1 MSYIYEWRALLSH
14 WRTDLVAGIT
24 VGIVALPL
32 ALGFAIT
39 TGAPASA
46 GLSTAI
52 IAGFIAALFGGSN
65 FQVSG
70 PTGAMTVVLV
80 PIVAKYGLGALPT
93 LGIAAGLIIIAL
105 AAFRLGRFIDRV
117 PLSVMEGFTLGIAL
131 IIALQQIP
139 LIFQIPKASGTHTVS
154 VALETLRSA
163 FSQKIHW
170 ISISLA
176 LSTLILKRSWPRIQR
191 ALKLRIHIPGSALA
205 VVIISVTSYLL
216 NLDVQRIGD
225 LPRSLS
231 LNFAFS
237 LPDIPVTQFLYA
249 AFVIAMLGAI
259 ESLLSARVADGMAHQ
274 EIDHEQP
281 KHQPNK
287 ELFGQGLATI
297 ASACAGGLP
306 ATGAIARTSV
316 NVHAGAR
323 TRLAAM
329 IHAVFLLLVV
339 LVLAPIVAQIPTAVL
354 AGVLLG
360 TSLRIANP
368 RIVKESLQTTTSQRV
383 VYCATALSVLFIDLI
398 WGVVI
403 GLIVDFGAQRLN
415 RQEQKNSGQR
425 RS

>member
-1 MSYIYEWRALLSH
+1 MSYLNDWRNLFTS
-14 WRTDLVAGIT
+14 WRSDLVAGIT

-32 ALGFAIT
+32 ALGFALT

-65 FQVSG
+65 YQVSG

-80 PIVAKYGLGALPT
+80 PIVATYGLGALPA

-105 AAFRLGRFIDRV
+105 SLLRLGRYIDRV

-139 LIFQIPKASGTHTVS
+139 LILQVQKAEGSHTVT
-154 VALETLRSA
+154 VAFETLRSA
-163 FSQKIHW
+163 LKDEIHW
-170 ISISLA
+170 ISIILAFSTLA
-176 LSTLILKRSWPRIQR
+176 LKRLWPRIKR
-191 ALKLRIHIPGSALA
+191 KLRIKQHMPASVVA
-205 VVIISVTSYLL
+205 VFTISLIAFVAEIDTA
-216 NLDVQRIGD
+216 RIGE

-231 LNFAFS
+231 FDFNLNF
-237 LPDIPVTQFLYA
+237 PNIPIAEFLYA
-249 AFVIAMLGAI
+249 AIVIAMLGAI
-259 ESLLSARVADGMAHQ
+259 ESLLSARVADGLARQ
-274 EIDHEQP
+274 EIDHHQS

-287 ELFGQGLATI
+287 ELFGQGLATMV
-297 ASACAGGLP
+297 SVSAGGLP

-339 LVLAPIVAQIPTAVL
+339 LFLAPVVSQIPTSVL

-368 RIVKESLQTTTSQRV
+368 RSVKEALQTTGSQRI

-398 WGVVI
+398 WGIGI
-403 GLIVDFGAQRLN
+403 GLLANELAKKIEKRKKVN
-415 RQEQKNSGQR
+415 
-425 RS
+425 

>member
-1 MSYIYEWRALLSH
+1 MSYFDDWKTLFSSWRS
-14 WRTDLVAGIT
+14 DLVAGMT
-24 VGIVALPL
+24 VGVVALPL

-65 FQVSG
+65 YQVSG

-80 PIVAKYGLGALPT
+80 PIVATYGLNALPA
-93 LGIAAGLIIIAL
+93 LGVTAGLIIIAL
-105 AAFRLGRFIDRV
+105 SILRLGRFIDQV
-117 PLSVMEGFTLGIAL
+117 PLPVMEGFTLGIAL

-139 LIFQIPKASGTHTVS
+139 LIFEVPKAPGTHTFS
-154 VALETLRSA
+154 VALETLHA
-163 FSQKIHW
+163 ALNQNIHW
-170 ISISLA
+170 ISLFLA
-176 LSTLILKRSWPRIQR
+176 LGTLVMKRSWPRMK
-191 ALKLRIHIPGSALA
+191 KLLGIRIHIPASAVA
-205 VVIISVTSYLL
+205 VFLLSMLSYVFNLPVT
-216 NLDVQRIGD
+216 RIGE
-225 LPRSLS
+225 LPRSID
-231 LNFAFS
+231 FVFS
-237 LPDIPVTQFLYA
+237 FTFPDIPLMKFLYA
-249 AFVIAMLGAI
+249 ALVIAMLGAI

-274 EIDHEQP
+274 EIDHDRP

-297 ASACAGGLP
+297 ASVFSGGLP

-329 IHAVFLLLVV
+329 VHSIFLLLVV
-339 LVLAPIVAQIPTAVL
+339 LILAPIVSFIPTSVL

-368 RIVKESLQTTTSQRV
+368 RSVKEALQTTSSQRW
-383 VYCATALSVLFIDLI
+383 VYFATALAVLFIDLI

-403 GLIVDFGAQRLN
+403 GLIIDYAAKKIER
-415 RQEQKNSGQR
+415 R

>member
-1 MSYIYEWRALLSH
+1 MSYLNDWRNLFTS
-14 WRTDLVAGIT
+14 WRSDLVAGIT

-32 ALGFAIT
+32 ALGFALT

-65 FQVSG
+65 YQVSG

-80 PIVAKYGLGALPT
+80 PIVGTYGLTALPA
-93 LGIAAGLIIIAL
+93 LGITAGIIIIAL
-105 AAFRLGRFIDRV
+105 SILRLGRYIDRV

-139 LIFQIPKASGTHTVS
+139 LILQVQKAEGTHTVS
-154 VALETLRSA
+154 VALDTFRNALEDEIHWVSIILA
-163 FSQKIHW
+163 FST
-170 ISISLA
+170 LA
-176 LSTLILKRSWPRIQR
+176 LKRLWPRMKK
-191 ALKLRIHIPGSALA
+191 KLRIKPHIPASVIA
-205 VVIISVTSYLL
+205 VLTISLISYVAD
-216 NLDVQRIGD
+216 LDTARIGE

-231 LNFAFS
+231 FDFNFNF
-237 LPDIPVTQFLYA
+237 PDIPITKFLYA
-249 AFVIAMLGAI
+249 AMVIAMLGAI
-259 ESLLSARVADGMAHQ
+259 ESLLSARIADGLARQ
-274 EIDHEQP
+274 EIDHQQP

-297 ASACAGGLP
+297 ISASAGGLP

-316 NVHAGAR
+316 NVHAGGR

-339 LVLAPIVAQIPTAVL
+339 LFLAPVVSQIPTAVL

-368 RIVKESLQTTTSQRV
+368 RSVKEALQTTGSQRI
-383 VYCATALSVLFIDLI
+383 VYGATALSVLFIDLI
-398 WGVVI
+398 WGIVI
-403 GLIVDFGAQRLN
+403 GLVVNELAKKIEKRKKVN
-415 RQEQKNSGQR
+415 
-425 RS
+425 

>member
-1 MSYIYEWRALLSH
+1 MSYLDDWRNLFTS
-14 WRTDLVAGIT
+14 WRSDLVAGVT

-32 ALGFAIT
+32 ALGFALT
-39 TGAPASA
+39 TGAPPSA

-52 IAGFIAALFGGSN
+52 IAGFIAAFFGGSN
-65 FQVSG
+65 YQVSG

-80 PIVAKYGLGALPT
+80 PIVAKYGLTALPA
-93 LGIAAGLIIIAL
+93 LGITAGLIIITL
-105 AAFRLGRFIDRV
+105 SIFRLGRYIDRV
-117 PLSVMEGFTLGIAL
+117 PLAVMEGFTLGIAL

-139 LIFQIPKASGTHTVS
+139 LILGVQKAEGTHSVTV
-154 VALETLRSA
+154 AIATLRNA
-163 FSQKIHW
+163 LKEDIHW
-170 ISISLA
+170 ISIILAFSTLA
-176 LSTLILKRSWPRIQR
+176 LKRLWPRIKK
-191 ALKLRIHIPGSALA
+191 ALRIKQHIPASVVA
-205 VVIISVTSYLL
+205 VFTISLIAFATKI
-216 NLDVQRIGD
+216 DTERIGV

-231 LNFAFS
+231 FDFNLNF
-237 LPDIPVTQFLYA
+237 PDIPIAKFLYA

-259 ESLLSARVADGMAHQ
+259 ESLLSARVADGLARQ

-297 ASACAGGLP
+297 ASVSAGGLP

-323 TRLAAM
+323 TRLASM
-329 IHAVFLLLVV
+329 VHAVFLLVVV
-339 LVLAPIVAQIPTAVL
+339 LYLAPVVSQIPIAVL

-368 RIVKESLQTTTSQRV
+368 RTVKEALQTTGSQRL
-383 VYCATALSVLFIDLI
+383 VYVATALSVLLIDLI

-403 GLIVDFGAQRLN
+403 GLLINELATKI
-415 RQEQKNSGQR
+415 EQKRKNR
-425 RS
+425 

>member
-1 MSYIYEWRALLSH
+1 MSYFNDWKTLFSSWRS
-14 WRTDLVAGIT
+14 DVIAGIT

-80 PIVAKYGLGALPT
+80 PIVATYGLNALPA
-93 LGIAAGLIIIAL
+93 LGVTAGLIIISL
-105 AAFRLGRFIDRV
+105 AIFRLGRFIDQV
-117 PLSVMEGFTLGIAL
+117 PLPVMEGFTLGIAL

-139 LIFQIPKASGTHTVS
+139 LIFQIPKEPGTHTVS
-154 VALETLRSA
+154 VAIETLRIGLN
-163 FSQKIHW
+163 QNIHW
-170 ISISLA
+170 ISIFLA
-176 LSTLILKRSWPRIQR
+176 LGTLILKRSWPRIKK
-191 ALKLRIHIPGSALA
+191 LLRITTHIPASAVA
-205 VVIISVTSYLL
+205 VFVLSSFSYILD
-216 NLDVQRIGD
+216 LDVTRIGE
-225 LPRSLS
+225 LPRTL
-231 LNFAFS
+231 AFDFS
-237 LPDIPVTQFLYA
+237 FSFPDIPLAKFIYA
-249 AFVIAMLGAI
+249 ALVIAMLGAI

-297 ASACAGGLP
+297 ASVFSGGLP

-316 NVHAGAR
+316 NVHSGAR

-329 IHAVFLLLVV
+329 VHAIFLLLVV
-339 LVLAPIVAQIPTAVL
+339 LIFAPIVSIIPTSVL

-368 RIVKESLQTTTSQRV
+368 TSVKEALQTTGSQRL
-383 VYCATALSVLFIDLI
+383 VYAATALAVLFIDLI

-403 GLIVDFGAQRLN
+403 GLTIDYASKQIQGLRNQ
-415 RQEQKNSGQR
+415 S
-425 RS
+425 